1 MRRLQLHYCITTNN
15 LFFFLIFFL
24 FNIFIWCR
32 CVQSFVVFTFDSFSI
47 SMFFMLSRFFYL
59 SFFVFTFALSF
70 YISFQFLILL
80 LVQNADLNPGFC
92 VSKWMWL
99 WINHWWQWI
108 WVELTTFTINPERL
122 EIRFLF
128 IPFFLL
134 VASFMSFQFEFFKSV
149 WLRSFCCSSAFCKS
163 KWPCEIMPLMG
174 NVRHKRYTNF
184 FAFQLLVFFSLSFD
198 PVSL

>member
-92 VSKWMWL
+92 VSKWMWFVNQPL
-99 WINHWWQWI
+99 MTVNLSWIDYIYYQPWTPRDSLFIHSVFFIGCIVYVISI
-108 WVELTTFTINPERL
+108 WVFQIGLTS
-122 EIRFLF
+122 
-128 IPFFLL
+128 FFLL
-134 VASFMSFQFEFFKSV
+134 F
-149 WLRSFCCSSAFCKS
+149 
-163 KWPCEIMPLMG
+163 
-174 NVRHKRYTNF
+174 
-184 FAFQLLVFFSLSFD
+184 LSF
-198 PVSL
+198 L